1 MTEESKSTAMRW
13 ALGWAFFGLAGWF
26 IERGVRLDDFG
37 IILLCV
43 PLFVL
48 GVLCFW
54 KTIFHIATRP
64 LIMLVDS
71 LFFPGGSLEK
81 PVLNLKLPLYYI
93 EQDRFD
99 EALTEYKRILKH
111 YPDEVEA
118 YEKAIWLY
126 TEVFEEYSNARRLL
140 ARAKRRRLV
149 LDDNVVRRANEPLEM
164 KQKTP

>member
-1 MTEESKSTAMRW
+1 MMTNETKSTAMRW
-13 ALGWAFFGLAGWF
+13 ALGWAFLGFAGWC

-64 LIMLVDS
+64 LIMMVDS

-81 PVLNLKLPLYYI
+81 PVLNLKLPRYYI
-93 EQDRFD
+93 NESRYD

-111 YPDEVEA
+111 YPDETEA
-118 YEKAIWLY
+118 YENAIWLY
-126 TEVFEEYSNARRLL
+126 REIFEEPDEARRLVRR
-140 ARAKRRRLV
+140 ARRRRLV
-149 LDDNVVRRANEPLEM
+149 LDEEIVSSVS
-164 KQKTP
+164 K